1 LEVQSKFGYPSRK
14 GLRHII
20 IAVIA
25 ATLAVAAVITPASAD
40 PVFLRTTAPLDVVRG
55 YCIDIRGQ
63 GAGLR
68 MTESL

>member
-1 LEVQSKFGYPSRK
+1 M

-40 PVFLRTTAPLDVVRG
+40 PVFLRTTAPLDVWLGDTASTFVAKAPAATPG
-55 YCIDIRGQ
+55 KSNICAEGW
-63 GAGLR
+63 G
-68 MTESL
+68 